1 MSKLPGDDA
10 SEGPKPATPQKPAL
24 LKAKTSPRP
33 PASKAEHAARKRAD
47 KQIAKP
53 WMKKR

>member
-1 MSKLPGDDA
+1 MSKLPGENA
-10 SEGPKPATPQKPAL
+10 SEGPKPATLQKSASP
-24 LKAKTSPRP
+24 KAKLSPRP

>member
-1 MSKLPGDDA
+1 MTKLPGDDQDRKQP
-10 SEGPKPATPQKPAL
+10 SKPAP
-24 LKAKTSPRP
+24 LKAKIIPRP